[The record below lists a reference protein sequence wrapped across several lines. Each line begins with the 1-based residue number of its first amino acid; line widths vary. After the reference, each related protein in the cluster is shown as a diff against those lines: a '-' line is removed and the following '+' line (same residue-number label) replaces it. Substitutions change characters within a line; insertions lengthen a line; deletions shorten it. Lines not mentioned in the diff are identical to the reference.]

1 MPFSGIC
8 LKADTPSD
16 GIPCGSDKPV
26 AFSASAITKASQSF
40 VGMGVNCVYD
50 EWNSPNRALTGHDTR
65 FKIGVVE
72 NADLTADG
80 LNVSGCLWKRD
91 FNDVCFQI
99 KNAKDSLGFSVEVI
113 VNDMTDKGDFY
124 LVEDFAFTG
133 VAILY
138 KNLAAFKET
147 QLVAQRRKEVDNT
160 MNEQQFKTF
169 MDAVN
174 ELGESMKT
182 TLSAMDAKLDEIN
195 KKEVNVDFA
204 EVTTAV
210 NEMKAEF
217 AKANTKVEEKKEEK
231 APEQKTEGMNFVGKN
246 TDKEKTLAEICKE
259 IDENP
264 TISFN
269 DKAQAKMKAFA
280 ESMKKKAN

>member
-50 EWNSPNRALTGHDTR
+50 EWRSPNKALTGHDTR

-72 NADLTADG
+72 NAELTADG
-80 LNVSGCLWKRD
+80 LNISGCLWKRD

-113 VNDMTDKGDFY
+113 VNDMSDKGDFY

-147 QLVAQRRKEVDNT
+147 QLAAQRRKDVDNT
-160 MNEQQFKTF
+160 MNEQQFQTF

-174 ELGESMKT
+174 GIGESMKT

-195 KKEVNVDFA
+195 KKETKVDFA
-204 EVTTAV
+204 EVTEAM
-210 NEMKAEF
+210 NKMSAEF
-217 AKANTKVEEKKEEK
+217 AKVTASKVEAKEEK
-231 APEQKTEGMNFVGKN
+231 APEQKTEKMAFVGKGE
-246 TDKEKTLAEICKE
+246 DKEKSLAEICKE

-264 TISFN
+264 SISFN

-280 ESMKKKAN
+280 ESMKAKKD

>member
-50 EWNSPNRALTGHDTR
+50 NWDRPNRALTGHDTR

-160 MNEQQFKTF
+160 MNEQQFQTF

-174 ELGESMKT
+174 GIGESMKT
-182 TLSAMDAKLDEIN
+182 TLSAMDAKLDELN
-195 KKEVNVDFA
+195 KKEVKVDFA

-217 AKANTKVEEKKEEK
+217 AKVNTKVEKKEEK

-246 TDKEKTLAEICKE
+246 NDKEKTLAEICKE

-264 TISFN
+264 SISFN

-280 ESMKKKAN
+280 DSMKTKAN

>member
-50 EWNSPNRALTGHDTR
+50 NWHRPNRALTGHDTR

-147 QLVAQRRKEVDNT
+147 QLVAQKRKEVDNT
-160 MNEQQFKTF
+160 MNEQQFQTF

-174 ELGESMKT
+174 GIGESMKT

-195 KKEVNVDFA
+195 KKEVKVDFA

-217 AKANTKVEEKKEEK
+217 AKVNAKVEKKEEK

-246 TDKEKTLAEICKE
+246 NDKEKTLAEICKE

-264 TISFN
+264 SISFN

-280 ESMKKKAN
+280 DSMKTKAN